1 MILLFLALLLLLLSL
16 FSFYMHYKTVN
27 KKRLNINTQGMIGRA
42 TRKKRRPAIRRRVES
57 L

>member
-16 FSFYMHYKTVN
+16 FSFYMHYKTVK

-42 TRKKRRPAIRRRVES
+42 ARKKRRPAIRRRVES

>member
-42 TRKKRRPAIRRRVES
+42 ARKKRRLAIRRRVES